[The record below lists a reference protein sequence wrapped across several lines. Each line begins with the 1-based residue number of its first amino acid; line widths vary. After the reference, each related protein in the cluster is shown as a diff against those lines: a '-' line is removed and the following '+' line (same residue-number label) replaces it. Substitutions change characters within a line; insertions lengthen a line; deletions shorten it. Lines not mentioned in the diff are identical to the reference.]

1 MADPQAPSGP
11 QNELNQI
18 ASEIGKQIHNAGLRV
33 AELRKLAK
41 EKKIFNDKTQDI
53 QELTFSV
60 KADLQK
66 LNQAMEGFEAKA
78 RGSGVNKSL
87 QRHSSNMVDTLQM
100 RLLEVTK
107 DFKDALEERTKSLEQ
122 LDKRRSQYGNAQ
134 NGRDPF
140 AQRSTGGN
148 PDGEHGGGGMQ
159 NQTQLYHTSRADQVM
174 NVQRTIGEL
183 AQMYQKMG
191 VMVNAQEEMI
201 SRIDHDVEDTLQN
214 MEQGQEHLL
223 KYFQHIS
230 SNRSMIIKVFAILIF
245 FVVFFIV
252 FLA

>member
-1 MADPQAPSGP
+1 M
-11 QNELNQI
+11 
-18 ASEIGKQIHNAGLRV
+18 
-33 AELRKLAK
+33 
-41 EKKIFNDKTQDI
+41 
-53 QELTFSV
+53 TFSV
-60 KADLQK
+60 KGDIQK
-66 LNQAMEGFEAKA
+66 LNQAMEQFEAKIKGA
-78 RGSGVNKSL
+78 GVNKNM
-87 QRHSSNMVDTLQM
+87 QRHSTNMVDTLKM

-122 LDKRRSQYGNAQ
+122 LDKRRNQYGNAQ
-134 NGRDPF
+134 KGQDIF
-140 AQRSTGGN
+140 AQRSAGG
-148 PDGEHGGGGMQ
+148 DGGQGGGGMQ
-159 NQTQLYHTSRADQVM
+159 NQQQLYHQSRADQVM